1 VAGPAPRRWNPEE
14 IVKDYVL
21 RDEVVKLNVSRS
33 FKSWLV
39 DQTVWILLAF
49 TAFVVLATI
58 GTDLTIALGVLVLAV
73 AGVGLTWDWLRKRY
87 TRYVITDMRV
97 LRITG
102 VLNRQMEFIPWGKIT
117 DVSRSE
123 SFLQWL
129 LGTATIRIESAN
141 ERSAFR
147 AMTDVQDP
155 AVFYRVLVQMVD
167 LKQGRVRDHHHVR

>member
-1 VAGPAPRRWNPEE
+1 MAGPAPRRWNPEE

-39 DQTVWILLAF
+39 DQTVWILLAV
-49 TAFVVLATI
+49 TAFVVLATVGSDVSI
-58 GTDLTIALGVLVLAV
+58 GLGMLVLLGVGAF
-73 AGVGLTWDWLRKRY
+73 LTWDWLRKRY

-117 DVSRSE
+117 DVSRRE
-123 SFLQWL
+123 SFVQWI
-129 LGTATIRIESAN
+129 LGTATISIESAN

-167 LKQGRVRDHHHVR
+167 LKQGRVEHHHHVR

>member
-1 VAGPAPRRWNPEE
+1 MSGPTPRRWNPEE

-33 FKSWLV
+33 FKSWLA
-39 DQTVWILLAF
+39 DQTIWLLIAVTVF
-49 TAFVVLATI
+49 LVFATVGSDVSI
-58 GTDLTIALGVLVLAV
+58 GLGLLVLVG
-73 AGVGLTWDWLRKRY
+73 AGGFLTWDWLRKRF

-123 SFLQWL
+123 SFMQWI

-141 ERSAFR
+141 EHSAFR

-167 LKQGRVRDHHHVR
+167 LKQGRVEHHHHVR